1 VPLSRLL
8 VPVAAIVLP
17 ALIVA
22 GCGDDDDSSATPAA
36 SAASAPTTAAIDAE
50 RCQANRDAGTIT
62 FLTGFDFAATA
73 GGIEFMVADERGY
86 FEDLCLD
93 VEIRPS
99 FSTANVPLVA
109 AGTAQ
114 FASVGSYTE
123 LVRSQPPEAQL
134 VAVLVEGKTPIEAL
148 VVPADSDVTTLAD
161 LKGKTIGVK
170 GAMPPT
176 LQAMLR
182 DAGLADG
189 DYREVLLD
197 GFDPVAHLA
206 QPIDALPVYKSNEPG
221 ILERAGIAVRTFDPA
236 AEGIP
241 GTFGVVYTSA
251 EFLADHPTAAEDTIR
266 AALHGLQDAIAD
278 PDAAVDIAVARLDA
292 GASLTEEGER
302 FRWKTES
309 AIVASSTPA
318 GELPGLIDPEALE
331 AVIDAHT
338 DAGVFATRP
347 DTAGT
352 YDADLAR
359 RLLNPDGTLAWPD

>member
-1 VPLSRLL
+1 MPLSRLL
-8 VPVAAIVLP
+8 VPVVAAIVV
-17 ALIVA
+17 VA
-22 GCGDDDDSSATPAA
+22 GCGDDPDDSP
-36 SAASAPTTAAIDAE
+36 AASAPTTTPTEAPAEAIDAD

-73 GGIEFMVADERGY
+73 SGIEFMVADERGY

-99 FSTANVPLVA
+99 FSTQNVPLVA

-114 FASVGSYTE
+114 FASIGSYTE
-123 LVRSQPPEAQL
+123 LVRSQPSGAHL

-148 VVPADSDVTTLAD
+148 VVPAEGPVMSLAD

-182 DAGLADG
+182 GAGLAEG

-221 ILERAGIAVRTFDPA
+221 ILEHAGVAVRTFDPA
-236 AEGIP
+236 TFGIP

-251 EFLADHPTAAEDTIR
+251 DFLADHPTAAEDTVR

-278 PDAAVDIAVARLDA
+278 PEAAVDIAVARLAA
-292 GASLTEEGER
+292 GASLTEDGER
-302 FRWKTES
+302 FRWRIES
-309 AIVASSTPA
+309 DMVASSTPA
-318 GELPGLIDPEALE
+318 GEIPGLIDPDVLE

-338 DAGVFATRP
+338 EAGVFATRP

-352 YDADLAR
+352 YDAELAR
-359 RLLNPDGTLAWPD
+359 RLLNPDGTLAWPA